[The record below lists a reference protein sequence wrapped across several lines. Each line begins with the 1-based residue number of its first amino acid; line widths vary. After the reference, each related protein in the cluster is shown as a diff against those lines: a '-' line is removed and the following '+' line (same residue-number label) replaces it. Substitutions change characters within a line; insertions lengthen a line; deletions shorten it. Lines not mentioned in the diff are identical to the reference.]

1 MAADRE
7 RQRAFP
13 LMRDIKLL
21 LSDVDGTL
29 VTHDKVL
36 TPRAQEAVRRL
47 GEAGIG
53 FTVTSSRPPRGLTKL
68 IAPLHL
74 TLPIGGFNGG
84 GLVNPTDLSPV
95 QDLVL
100 TPDAARQALDIVFR
114 YKMDAWV
121 YDRNDWYVR
130 DANAPHVARES
141 FTLSFPPVVVENF
154 DDKLDLVGKIVA
166 ISDDPAAM
174 AECNAE
180 LDSALRDQASSTPS
194 QSFFIDIT
202 HPDANKGAM
211 AETMARLLSISTHQ
225 IATIGD
231 MQNDVL
237 MFRKSGLSIAMG
249 NATDAVKAQATLS
262 TDSNEEDG
270 FAKAVERYLLG
281 MEVS

>member
-1 MAADRE
+1 MT
-7 RQRAFP
+7 
-13 LMRDIKLL
+13 RDIKLL

-29 VTHDKVL
+29 VTHDKVV

-95 QDLVL
+95 QDLLL
-100 TPDAARQALDIVFR
+100 TPEAARTALGIIFAH
-114 YKMDAWV
+114 KMDAWV

-130 DANAPHVARES
+130 DLDAPHVARET
-141 FTLSFPPVVVENF
+141 FTLSFPPVVVKNF
-154 DDKLDLVGKIVA
+154 DDKLGLVGKIVA
-166 ISDDPAAM
+166 VGDDHAVVTA
-174 AECNAE
+174 CNAE
-180 LDSALRDQASSTPS
+180 LDSTLGSQASSTPS

-211 AETMARLLSISTHQ
+211 VETMARYLSISTDQ

-231 MQNDVL
+231 MGNDVL

-249 NATDAVKAQATLS
+249 NATDAVKEQATLT
-262 TDSNEEDG
+262 TDSNEDDG

-281 MEVS
+281 GELS